1 MPSTYSA
8 MQKFLERL
16 LSRSTL
22 GPAEQQAI
30 LNLPYKVVQVRA
42 RTDIVSPGE
51 TVSNACLVAKG
62 LIARFDQMRDGRR
75 QIVAFHIA
83 GDMCDLH
90 SVVAPT
96 AAWGMAALN
105 GSTVLHVPH
114 SDLRNIAIDFPG
126 IALAFWR
133 DGTVDASILA
143 KWVGNLGRQDAR
155 ARVAHVLCEV
165 GIRMECG
172 GLAVDR
178 TCFVLEATQEQLADA
193 VGLTA
198 VHVNR
203 TMQAL
208 RRDGL
213 IESRGHT
220 VEVKDW
226 RRLAET
232 AEFDPAYL
240 LLADHARWTTQPSAG
255 VALGFRPRPAQGD
268 MMKVN
273 PEA

>member
-1 MPSTYSA
+1 MLPSDSA

-16 LSRSTL
+16 LSRSAL
-22 GPAEQQAI
+22 DPAEQQAI
-30 LNLPYKVVQVRA
+30 LNLPCNVLQMRA
-42 RTDIVSPGE
+42 RRDIVSPGE

-62 LIARFDQMRDGRR
+62 LVARFDQMRDGRR
-75 QIVAFHIA
+75 QIVGFHIA

-96 AAWGMAALN
+96 AGWGISALS
-105 GSTVLHVPH
+105 GATILHVPH
-114 SDLRNIAIDFPG
+114 SALRAIAVEFPA

-133 DGTVDASILA
+133 DSTVDASIIA

-155 ARVAHVLCEV
+155 ARVAHVLCEL
-165 GIRMECG
+165 GIRMERAG
-172 GLAVDR
+172 VAASR
-178 TCFVLEATQEQLADA
+178 TCFVLDATQEQLADA

-203 TMQAL
+203 TIQGL

-226 RRLAET
+226 PALAQT

-240 LLADHARWTTQPSAG
+240 LLDDNARWTTQPSAIRTHG
-255 VALGFRPRPAQGD
+255 SGQ
-268 MMKVN
+268 
-273 PEA
+273 